1 MSETIKDIINKL
13 RDGDN
18 INAEKAFNTAMAG
31 KMSDALDAKKIEI
44 ASNMVQKKVQP
55 IEEPA
60 EAESDE

>member
-60 EAESDE
+60 EAE

>member
-1 MSETIKDIINKL
+1 
-13 RDGDN
+13 
-18 INAEKAFNTAMAG
+18 
-31 KMSDALDAKKIEI
+31 MSDALDAKKIEI

>member
-31 KMSDALDAKKIEI
+31 KMSDALDAKKIEL
-44 ASNMVQKKVQP
+44 ASNMVQKKAQP